1 MGKLLYLEGSS
12 GIAGDMT
19 VAALL
24 DLGGS
29 REKLDAVLHSLGVPG
44 FSWTVGRRKSKGL
57 EGCSFD
63 VVLEDHEHE
72 HEHEHHHDHEHEHE
86 HEHEH
91 HHHDHEHEH
100 GHEHHHHE
108 HRNFADVCAVIDK
121 GVMTPRAAAL
131 AKKIFSIVAEAE
143 SQAHGVPVEQVHFH
157 EVGALDS
164 IADIVGAA
172 VLIDDLD
179 ITECVVTGFAEGQGR
194 VRCQHGEI
202 PVPVPA
208 VANIARKWQI
218 PLSPSGV
225 QGEMVTPTGIAIA
238 AALRTRR
245 ELPAK
250 YRILKV
256 GSGVGKREFPHANI
270 LRAML
275 IEEETRPQGEVWML
289 EANIDDASGE
299 MLGLAMEK
307 LLEAGALDVHYIP
320 CFMKKNRPG
329 WLLRVMVPG
338 ELAEKMEELI
348 FRHTTTIGL
357 RKSPLMRSCMERETV
372 EVGLPQG
379 TVAVKKCSWG
389 SLVKYYP
396 EYESVKALCGRT
408 GADFLTIYEAA
419 AAAAADH
426 AE

>member
-44 FSWTVGRRKSKGL
+44 FSWTIGRRKSKGL

-63 VVLEDHEHE
+63 VILEDHD
-72 HEHEHHHDHEHEHE
+72 HEHHHDHEHDHD

-91 HHHDHEHEH
+91 HHHDHEHD
-100 GHEHHHHE
+100 HEHHHHE
-108 HRNFADVCAVIDK
+108 HRNYADVCAVIDK
-121 GVMTPRAAAL
+121 GAMTPRAAAL

-172 VLIDDLD
+172 VLIDDLE
-179 ITECVVTGFAEGQGR
+179 ITECVVTNLSEGQGR

-208 VANIARKWQI
+208 VVNIAQAWQI

-245 ELPAK
+245 ELPAQ

-275 IEEETRPQGEVWML
+275 IEEETAPQGEVWML

-299 MLGLAMEK
+299 MLGYAMEK

-338 ELAEKMEELI
+338 ELVEKSEELI

-357 RKSPLMRSCMERETV
+357 RKSPLMRSRMERESLDV
-372 EVGLPQG
+372 ELPQG
-379 TVAVKKCSWG
+379 TVAVKKCSWKG
-389 SLVKYYP
+389 LVKYYP
-396 EYESVKALCGRT
+396 EYESVKALCDRT
-408 GADFLTIYEAA
+408 GADFLTVYEAA
-419 AAAAADH
+419 AAAAAAHYD
-426 AE
+426 E

>member
-29 REKLDAVLHSLGVPG
+29 REKLDAVLHSLRVPG
-44 FSWTVGRRKSKGL
+44 FSYSVGRRKSKGL

-63 VVLEDHEHE
+63 VILEDHDHDHDHEHHHEHE
-72 HEHEHHHDHEHEHE
+72 HDHD

-91 HHHDHEHEH
+91 HHHDHEHD
-100 GHEHHHHE
+100 HEHHHHE
-108 HRNFADVCAVIDK
+108 HRNFADVCAVIDR
-121 GVMTPRAAAL
+121 GVMTPRAAEL

-179 ITECVVTGFAEGQGR
+179 ITECVVTGLAEGQGR

-208 VANIARKWQI
+208 VVNIAQKWQI

-256 GSGVGKREFPHANI
+256 GTGVGKREFPHANI

-275 IEEETRPQGEVWML
+275 IEEEKSPQTGVWML

-299 MLGLAMEK
+299 MLGYAMEK

-338 ELAEKMEELI
+338 ELVEKTEELI

-357 RKSPLMRSCMERETV
+357 RKSSLTRSCMERETV
-372 EVGLPQG
+372 DVELAEG
-379 TVAVKKCSWG
+379 TVAVKKCTWG
-389 SLVKYYP
+389 GLVKHYP

-419 AAAAADH
+419 AAAAHDK
-426 AE
+426 

>member
-29 REKLDAVLHSLGVPG
+29 REKLDAVLQSLGVPG

-63 VVLEDHEHE
+63 VTLEDHDHDHHHE
-72 HEHEHHHDHEHEHE
+72 HD

-91 HHHDHEHEH
+91 HHHDHDHEHEH
-100 GHEHHHHE
+100 ENEPHHHE

-121 GVMTPRAAAL
+121 GVMTPRAAEL

-208 VANIARKWQI
+208 VVNIAGKWEI
-218 PLSPSGV
+218 PLCPSGV

-275 IEEETRPQGEVWML
+275 IEEEKGPQTGVWML

-299 MLGLAMEK
+299 TLGLAMEK

-338 ELAEKMEELI
+338 ELVENTEELI

-357 RKSPLMRSCMERETV
+357 RKSPLMRSCMERESV
-372 EVGLPQG
+372 EVELSEG

-389 SLVKYYP
+389 GLVKHYP
-396 EYESVKALCGRT
+396 EYESVKALCDRT
-408 GADFLTIYEAA
+408 GADFLTVYAA
-419 AAAAADH
+419 AAAAAAHDK
-426 AE
+426 